1 MNRGGFRSYQSM
13 NLIHRTKD
21 GKELWL
27 GDYSAASNISLLKQ
41 KNINHGSQWLTLVL
55 TSAAMLDISYAK

>member
-1 MNRGGFRSYQSM
+1 M

-27 GDYSAASNISLLKQ
+27 GDIDAASDISMLKE
-41 KNINHGSQWLTLVL
+41 KKINHGS
-55 TSAAMLDISYAK
+55 Y